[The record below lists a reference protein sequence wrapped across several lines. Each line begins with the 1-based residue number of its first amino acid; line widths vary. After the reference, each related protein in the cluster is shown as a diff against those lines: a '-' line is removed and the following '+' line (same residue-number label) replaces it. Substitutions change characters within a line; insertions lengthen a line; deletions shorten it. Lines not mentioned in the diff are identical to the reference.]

1 MSTMRLRRLER
12 LERRQ
17 ARGKLRRDPY
27 DLAMPLWVA
36 LEASAEAESAG
47 RPFSWWPPEP
57 EVSPEVQQEFELRMR
72 ELDITPQPLRAA
84 RAAA

>member
-1 MSTMRLRRLER
+1 M
-12 LERRQ
+12 
-17 ARGKLRRDPY
+17 A
-27 DLAMPLWVA
+27 LWAA

-72 ELDITPQPLRAA
+72 ELDITAERLRAA
-84 RAAA
+84 REAA